1 MKKRFLSIVLAVLML
16 VGIMPIS
23 AIAADAEPPAAQTG
37 VSTKT
42 SENTTGPKLEK
53 SAQWV
58 DEKAGI
64 AKITIK
70 VTGEQPTETTKKT
83 DIVLV
88 IDRSLS
94 MTRDDYRNR
103 RDWLDN
109 AKKAAKAFANKVLT
123 GDPNVRIAVVAYA
136 AKTIDDRDFSSD
148 LKTVKQHIDAINT
161 ENDDWHGTNIQA
173 GIHSARERFKSTGNR
188 DADKFMIVLADG
200 APNCRFG
207 IFKGKSTWQ
216 LTSQQAA
223 AYHIKTD
230 YRENGKQYFPNLY
243 TADST
248 TFSYN
253 NNDIMD
259 EDSGYCY
266 TATVSEAYAAKATD
280 GITCYAIGYG
290 IASGS
295 SLINTLMYSIASTDA
310 GFVNAGTDE
319 NAITKVFSDIATDIQ
334 YKAHDVTLT
343 DTMGAGFTYLSNET
357 YPSNPVVTPSA
368 DNKTVTWNVADKLGD
383 ETKTLTFYVQYDKQ
397 NLTDAETL
405 PTNTSASL
413 SYKDNKGNA
422 QPNIMVASP
431 EIENLAFTVTYLD
444 ETGKELTAPPY
455 TKTHYWHGDMVTLAP
470 APTKEGYT
478 FNGWTTDGWTTDGV
492 TIAEDAPPFEMPKN
506 DVTLKA
512 SYTVT
517 AAPAL
522 TITKTAYRVSS
533 DGSRGTE
540 LTASDTVKIGDTIE
554 YVIRVENTGNV
565 ALSDLRLRDEFSGAG
580 YITATRVHGTSDL
593 GKDFTDNL
601 HTVSIPVGGSYVYGD
616 KLTYTVLAGDA
627 TAGEI
632 VNKVTASTT
641 YNGQE
646 VKDEATNT
654 VKVEAPTTMDI
665 KITKVWD
672 DSVSTDRYR
681 SAKIWL
687 CANGE
692 QVKSFYARQS
702 AGITKKTSTT
712 TFEKLPVKDASG
724 KDIDYT
730 VKEIEINDQAVT
742 SDNQLVTEDEI
753 WTGDVTGN
761 AVDGFTVTNSVRKN
775 ERYGVEVTKTAT
787 RTRGNAEPVPLPQ
800 TGGTV
805 REGDIITYTVK
816 G

>member
-94 MTRDDYRNR
+94 MTQND

-109 AKKAAKAFANKVLT
+109 AKKAAKAFAEKVLT

-136 AKTIDDRDFSSD
+136 AKTMNDWDFSSD

-161 ENDDWHGTNIQA
+161 NNGNWHGTNIQA
-173 GIHSARERFKSTGNR
+173 GIHSARERLKKSDK

-200 APNCRFG
+200 APNYRFG
-207 IFKGKSTWQ
+207 IFKGKSTWS

-230 YRENGKQYFPNLY
+230 YREGGKQYFPNLY

-248 TFSYN
+248 TFSYDN
-253 NNDIMD
+253 SDIMD

-310 GFVNAGTDE
+310 GFVNAGTDV

-343 DTMGAGFTYLSNET
+343 DTMGAGFTYLANET

-397 NLTDAETL
+397 NLTSAATL

-413 SYKDNKGNA
+413 SYKDNKDNA
-422 QPNIMVASP
+422 QTPITVDSP
-431 EIENLAFTVTYLD
+431 AIENLAFTVTYLD

-455 TKTHYWHGDMVTLAP
+455 TKTRYWHGDTVAIKDGP
-470 APTKEGYT
+470 AKDGYDFT
-478 FNGWTTDGWTTDGV
+478 GWTVTGV
-492 TIAEDAPPFEMPKN
+492 TPAE
-506 DVTLKA
+506 V
-512 SYTVT
+512 
-517 AAPAL
+517 
-522 TITKTAYRVSS
+522 
-533 DGSRGTE
+533 
-540 LTASDTVKIGDTIE
+540 
-554 YVIRVENTGNV
+554 
-565 ALSDLRLRDEFSGAG
+565 
-580 YITATRVHGTSDL
+580 
-593 GKDFTDNL
+593 
-601 HTVSIPVGGSYVYGD
+601 
-616 KLTYTVLAGDA
+616 
-627 TAGEI
+627 
-632 VNKVTASTT
+632 
-641 YNGQE
+641 
-646 VKDEATNT
+646 
-654 VKVEAPTTMDI
+654 
-665 KITKVWD
+665 
-672 DSVSTDRYR
+672 RY
-681 SAKIWL
+681 
-687 CANGE
+687 
-692 QVKSFYARQS
+692 
-702 AGITKKTSTT
+702 
-712 TFEKLPVKDASG
+712 
-724 KDIDYT
+724 
-730 VKEIEINDQAVT
+730 
-742 SDNQLVTEDEI
+742 
-753 WTGDVTGN
+753 
-761 AVDGFTVTNSVRKN
+761 
-775 ERYGVEVTKTAT
+775 
-787 RTRGNAEPVPLPQ
+787 AE
-800 TGGTV
+800 
-805 REGDIITYTVK
+805 E
-816 G
+816 